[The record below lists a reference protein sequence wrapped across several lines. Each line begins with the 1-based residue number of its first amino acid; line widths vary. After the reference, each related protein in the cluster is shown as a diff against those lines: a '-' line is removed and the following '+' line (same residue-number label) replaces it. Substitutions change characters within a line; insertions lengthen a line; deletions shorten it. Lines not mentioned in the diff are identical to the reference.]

1 MGSTQI
7 QTCLVGAGGTLTP
20 LPPGSSS
27 TKGTAQCM
35 QMPGTS
41 VWAPMQGQNL
51 VAIYAE
57 AHPDNPHPTGEW
69 TASPGYTSSGTGY
82 SSPAPSGSTSAANPS
97 ASYVPPAS
105 TNGAVDHVI
114 NSGASTSST
123 LPADSPARSGA
134 TSSQAS
140 AAAGL
145 PAGSPGV
152 DQMTSLTGGSATSS
166 SSKVGASGATSK
178 TADTAAPASKYAAV
192 RAKFLALFALAWVLF
207 GVAAFFFSLVCFG
220 RSGSFGEKVFGFFL
234 ALVFGPFYFVYY
246 FADGAYCRAN
256 APTLF

>member
-1 MGSTQI
+1 MS
-7 QTCLVGAGGTLTP
+7 
-20 LPPGSSS
+20 
-27 TKGTAQCM
+27 
-35 QMPGTS
+35 
-41 VWAPMQGQNL
+41 
-51 VAIYAE
+51 
-57 AHPDNPHPTGEW
+57 
-69 TASPGYTSSGTGY
+69 

-105 TNGAVDHVI
+105 TNASTNSVMY
-114 NSGASTSST
+114 SGASTSST
-123 LPADSPARSGA
+123 LPAGSPAREAA

-140 AAAGL
+140 AAASL
-145 PAGSPGV
+145 PAGSPGI
-152 DQMTSLTGGSATSS
+152 DQMTSLLGGSSTTS
-166 SSKVGASGATSK
+166 SSKVSASGTPSK
-178 TADTAAPASKYAAV
+178 TADAAAPASNAEKVRTTFVAV
-192 RAKFLALFALAWVLF
+192 LALAWVLF